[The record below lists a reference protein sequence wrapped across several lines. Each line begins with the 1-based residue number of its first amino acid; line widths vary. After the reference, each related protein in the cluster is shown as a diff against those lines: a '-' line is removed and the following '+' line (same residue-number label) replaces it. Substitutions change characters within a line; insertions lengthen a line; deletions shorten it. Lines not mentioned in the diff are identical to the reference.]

1 MNHLYFESLRSVA
14 SNPAGGN
21 AELQALAAD
30 YCDEM
35 GYPEPIPTPYVQVD
49 VAVAKQ
55 IAQWYENT
63 PDQSDNSE
71 VRKCYGAMVRE
82 IGLQLKVLV
91 NRYGLKIEPFD
102 DDFTPYKD
110 SAEMFADVRDNH
122 HMWVY
127 DGGADHTVLTR
138 KENFQFRAVH
148 DAFGHCTE
156 FAYQFGCRGE
166 TAAWMAHCKMFSPN
180 ARRALTCESRCQNH
194 VVCYGEMSYL
204 PVRERPF
211 AEQKALLVPWK
222 WCTNAELQHAYAEY
236 PAFFPPVTENN
247 PRRRLGR

>member
-1 MNHLYFESLRSVA
+1 MNHLYFENLRSVA

-21 AELQALAAD
+21 VELQALAAD

-49 VAVAKQ
+49 VTVAKQ

-63 PDQSDNSE
+63 PDQSDNPE

-82 IGLQLKVLV
+82 VGLQLKVLV
-91 NRYGLKIEPFD
+91 NRYGLKIESFD

-110 SAEMFADVRDNH
+110 SAEMMADVRDRH

-127 DGGADHTVLTR
+127 DGGADHSILTR
-138 KENFQFRAVH
+138 KENFHFRAVH
-148 DAFGHCTE
+148 DAFGH
-156 FAYQFGCRGE
+156 AASNSQFGMRGE
-166 TAAWMAHCKMFSPN
+166 NSAWMEHCKMFSPH
-180 ARRALTCESRCQNH
+180 ARRSMSSETRGQNSWVNAGPH
-194 VVCYGEMSYL
+194 SHL

-211 AEQKALLVPWK
+211 AEQKSLIMPWK
-222 WCTNAELQHAYAEY
+222 WCTNPELQRAYADY
-236 PAFFPPVTENN
+236 PDFFPPPSASN
-247 PRRRLGR
+247 PRRRR